1 MISKLIRKTTT
12 FVVSAAMVFS
22 TITFAMPE
30 KTVKAS
36 PTTGSTLVWSDEFN
50 GNSIDTSKWG
60 FEIGTGSNGWGNNEQ
75 QYYTNRSDNAYVA
88 DGALHIRAKKESYG
102 GKNYTSARLNT
113 NGKFTFKYGYVE
125 ARLALPSNQGIWPAF
140 WMLGANIGSVGWPSC
155 GEIDIMEAINAEN
168 KTYGTCHWNAN
179 GHAEYGKPTGNFD
192 ITQYHTY
199 GLQWDNECIRFFV
212 DGNKFYEMSIANNVG
227 DTEEFHRPFYLLLNV
242 AVGGNWPGFSINDSA
257 FPQEMKVDYVRVY
270 QDNPSYNSSS
280 SNNVDKSNGSSA
292 GSSGNTGNTG
302 NTGNSG
308 NNGSSSN
315 TPASGM
321 GMNYAGDSS
330 ATAYVNDSKWTDIH
344 YSVNGGGQ
352 QNVRMTQSGNKATYT
367 VNGLKS
373 GDTVKYWFTYCNT
386 SGYVKDT
393 ASYSYTHKGNSSSGG
408 SSSGS
413 SSSGSTS
420 GSTSGTVNTASGDV
434 TIYQDANYGGRST
447 SLGVGSYNLASLIA
461 KGFKNDDMSSLKV
474 PFGYKVTIYQ
484 DDNFSGKSKVI
495 TSDASYIGNDW
506 NDQLSSVKVEK
517 ARYKIINRHSGL
529 CLDVAGANKASGTNV
544 QQCQANGNV
553 AQEWEVDFNSDD
565 STYILKSALTGK
577 ALDMGG
583 WSKDNGGNAII
594 WDNNK
599 TNNQRWYITMVD
611 GEYSFLINKHSNKS
625 LEVAGWSTSNG
636 GNVQQWDYFA
646 QANQQW
652 KFVLAN

>member
-1 MISKLIRKTTT
+1 MA
-12 FVVSAAMVFS
+12 V
-22 TITFAMPE
+22 
-30 KTVKAS
+30 
-36 PTTGSTLVWSDEFN
+36 
-50 GNSIDTSKWG
+50 
-60 FEIGTGSNGWGNNEQ
+60 
-75 QYYTNRSDNAYVA
+75 
-88 DGALHIRAKKESYG
+88 
-102 GKNYTSARLNT
+102 
-113 NGKFTFKYGYVE
+113 
-125 ARLALPSNQGIWPAF
+125 
-140 WMLGANIGSVGWPSC
+140 
-155 GEIDIMEAINAEN
+155 
-168 KTYGTCHWNAN
+168 
-179 GHAEYGKPTGNFD
+179 
-192 ITQYHTY
+192 
-199 GLQWDNECIRFFV
+199 
-212 DGNKFYEMSIANNVG
+212 
-227 DTEEFHRPFYLLLNV
+227 HRPFYLLLNV

-292 GSSGNTGNTG
+292 GSSGNIGNTG

-420 GSTSGTVNTASGDV
+420 GTVNTASGDV
-434 TIYQDANYGGRST
+434 TIYQNANYGGRST

-636 GNVQQWDYFA
+636 GNVQQWDYLA